1 MKKNPEII
9 FDGGRDTIQ
18 TYSSIF
24 ALSSPKFDRIL
35 LISISILVM
44 IGLLM
49 VYSASNAFAME
60 RYGDSIYY
68 LKRQIIS
75 CCISVIVMIFT
86 MFFDYRM
93 YQKLAWLFIFI
104 SIILLMLIYIPNL
117 GIKSGG
123 STRWLKL
130 GRYSFQPVEFV
141 KISLIIYIARF
152 LSQKAE
158 DISNFK
164 RGILPVLIVLSIF
177 LILIYKQPDF
187 GSVILIS
194 LITFLM
200 LFVGGVKFYQIGL
213 LVMLAGIFIGYEI
226 WQEPYRLK
234 RWLAFIEPWKDPEGI
249 GYHII
254 QSFYAFGAGGIFGS
268 GLGAGIQ
275 KLHYLPTPHTDFI
288 FSIIGEELGLVGT
301 ITIVSLFMIFVWR
314 GIHISL
320 SVQDRFGK
328 LLAFGISCLI
338 AFQAFINMAVAT
350 GTLPTKGLTLPF
362 ISFGGSSL
370 LGCLASTGILLNISR
385 SRKGKNQDDYFDIK
399 SI

>member
-1 MKKNPEII
+1 MKRDNEII
-9 FDGGRDTIQ
+9 FEGGRYTKQ
-18 TYSSIF
+18 AYSSTIF
-24 ALSSPKFDRIL
+24 LSTPKFDRIL
-35 LISISILVM
+35 LISVSILVM
-44 IGLLM
+44 TGLLM
-49 VYSASNAFAME
+49 VYSASNAFARE
-60 RYGDSIYY
+60 RFGDSFYY
-68 LKRQIIS
+68 LKRQLLSCFIS
-75 CCISVIVMIFT
+75 IIVMIFA
-86 MFFDYRM
+86 MFLDFRI
-93 YQKLAWLFIFI
+93 YQKLAWLFILLSF
-104 SIILLMLIYIPNL
+104 ILLILIYIPSI

-123 STRWLKL
+123 STRWLKV
-130 GRYSFQPVEFV
+130 GKYSFQPVEFV

-152 LSQKAE
+152 LSQKVE
-158 DISNFK
+158 YVSSFK

-177 LILIYKQPDF
+177 LILIYRQPDF

-194 LITFLM
+194 LMTFLM
-200 LFVGGVKFYQIGL
+200 LFVGGAKVYQIGL
-213 LVMLAGIFIGYEI
+213 LIALAGIFVGYEI
-226 WQEPYRLK
+226 WQEPYRLR
-234 RWLAFIEPWKDPEGI
+234 RWFAFLEPWKDPEGI

-254 QSFYAFGAGGIFGS
+254 QSFYAFGSGGIFGN

-288 FSIIGEELGLVGT
+288 FSIIGEELGLIGT

-320 SVQDRFGK
+320 SVEDRFGK

-338 AFQAFINMAVAT
+338 GFQAFINMAVAT

-385 SRKGKNQDDYFDIK
+385 WRKDKDQDDFLDVK